1 MTCTQHSG
9 LKPYLA
15 PNMEPFHATE
25 SKPEQVAF
33 WPMTPM
39 LPAAPAETPLVAMA
53 TWLDQTRTSPA
64 IGACPDV
71 LAPYW
76 P

>member
-1 MTCTQHSG
+1 MRWTQQSA
-9 LKPYLA
+9 LSPYLA
-15 PNMEPFHATE
+15 PNIEPFHDTVSA
-25 SKPEQVAF
+25 PEHVAF
-33 WPMTPM
+33 SSIKSIV
-39 LPAAPAETPLVAMA
+39 PAAPADTELVAMA

-64 IGACPDV
+64 IGAWPDV